1 MWILFNILLKIS
13 MLLWFL
19 LDVLTCDRFIMK
31 LLRLGAD
38 ILSRLDQR
46 VKKKLK
52 DKNQYIRFSDNI
64 SGRISGLFSGVSFI
78 FSGYP
83 GDRYNDLLFN
93 RIMLV

>member
-19 LDVLTCDRFIMK
+19 LDVLTCDGFIMK

-52 DKNQYIRFSDNI
+52 DKKSI
-64 SGRISGLFSGVSFI
+64 
-78 FSGYP
+78 YP
-83 GDRYNDLLFN
+83 FFR
-93 RIMLV
+93 

>member
-52 DKNQYIRFSDNI
+52 DKKSI
-64 SGRISGLFSGVSFI
+64 
-78 FSGYP
+78 YP
-83 GDRYNDLLFN
+83 FFR
-93 RIMLV
+93 

>member
-31 LLRLGAD
+31 LLRLRAD

-52 DKNQYIRFSDNI
+52 DKKSI
-64 SGRISGLFSGVSFI
+64 
-78 FSGYP
+78 YP
-83 GDRYNDLLFN
+83 FFR
-93 RIMLV
+93 